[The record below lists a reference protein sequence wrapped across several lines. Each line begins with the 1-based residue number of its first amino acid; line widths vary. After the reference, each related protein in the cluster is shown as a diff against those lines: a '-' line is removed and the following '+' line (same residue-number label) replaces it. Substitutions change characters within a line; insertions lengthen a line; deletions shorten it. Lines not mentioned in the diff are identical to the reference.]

1 MRKSATVEIVKRLSA
16 EELVGNEWA
25 AWYALSP
32 SERFLESARLWETYL
47 ALGGSLEPE
56 PDTQS
61 PFFDPEEWR
70 ENASH
75 GGPGVRILRSSGI

>member
-1 MRKSATVEIVKRLSA
+1 VKRFRA
-16 EELVGNEWA
+16 EDIAGFEWA
-25 AWYALSP
+25 AWYALGP
-32 SERFLESARLWETYL
+32 GDRFLESARLWETYL

-70 ENASH
+70 ENAPH
-75 GGPGVRILRSSGI
+75 GRPGVHILRRSGV

>member
-1 MRKSATVEIVKRLSA
+1 VERLRAEEIVG
-16 EELVGNEWA
+16 EEWA
-25 AWYALSP
+25 EWYALSP
-32 SERFLESARLWETYL
+32 AERFLESAKLWETYL

-70 ENASH
+70 QNCSWAARRACSTA
-75 GGPGVRILRSSGI
+75 RRNSAATWIC

>member
-1 MRKSATVEIVKRLSA
+1 MERIRA
-16 EELVGNEWA
+16 EEIAGEEWA

-32 SERFLESARLWETYL
+32 SERFLESMKLWDTYL

-56 PDTQS
+56 RDTQS

-70 ENASH
+70 ANAAH
-75 GGPGVRILRSSGI
+75 GRPGVRVLRRGGV

>member
-1 MRKSATVEIVKRLSA
+1 VERLSA
-16 EELVGNEWA
+16 AEIAGEEWA

-32 SERFLESARLWETYL
+32 AERFLESMKLWDTYL

-61 PFFDPEEWR
+61 PFFDAEEWR
-70 ENASH
+70 ANVTD
-75 GGPGVRILRSSGI
+75 GRPGVRVLRRGGV

>member
-1 MRKSATVEIVKRLSA
+1 MKRLSA
-16 EELVGNEWA
+16 EEMVGHEWA

-32 SERFLESARLWETYL
+32 GKRFLESARLWETYL

-61 PFFDPEEWR
+61 PFFDPKEWR
-70 ENASH
+70 ENAPH
-75 GGPGVRILRSSGI
+75 GGPGVHILRCSGI